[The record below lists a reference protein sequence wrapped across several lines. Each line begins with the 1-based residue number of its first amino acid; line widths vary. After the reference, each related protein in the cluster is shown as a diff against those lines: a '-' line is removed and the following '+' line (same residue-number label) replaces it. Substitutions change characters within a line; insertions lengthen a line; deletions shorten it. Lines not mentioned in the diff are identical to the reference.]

1 LIGAEGTKTPGGVW
15 FRGDPAGACAEE
27 ARRNTHEPLVP
38 RAEINRQS
46 LTKTKRKTGG
56 VEMAGR
62 FDGKVAFV
70 TGGSRGIGKGIVE
83 LFAEEGAKVA
93 FIDLNEEALS
103 QTTSE
108 LKEKGYEVYS
118 KVANVTDAEQ
128 VESAVKEVYETFG
141 SVDVLVN
148 NAGVIRDNL
157 LFKMTDSDW
166 QTVMDVHLKGSF
178 NAARAV
184 QKYMVEQK
192 YGRIINISSTSAL
205 GNRGQANYAAAKA
218 GLQGFTKTL
227 AIELGKYGI
236 TANSVAPGFIETEMT
251 KETAARIGIPFE
263 HLIQAS
269 VANIPVGRSGKP
281 ADIANAVAFFAD
293 ERSSFVNGQVI
304 YVAGGPKC

>member
-1 LIGAEGTKTPGGVW
+1 
-15 FRGDPAGACAEE
+15 
-27 ARRNTHEPLVP
+27 
-38 RAEINRQS
+38 
-46 LTKTKRKTGG
+46 
-56 VEMAGR
+56 MAGR
-62 FDGKVAFV
+62 FAGKVAFV

-93 FIDLNEEALS
+93 IIDLNEEALN
-103 QTTSE
+103 QTANE
-108 LKEKGYEVYS
+108 LREKGYEVYA
-118 KVANVTDAEQ
+118 KVANVVDAEQ
-128 VESAVKEVYETFG
+128 VENVVKEVYETFG
-141 SVDVLVN
+141 SVDILVN

-184 QKYMVEQK
+184 QKYMVEKK

-227 AIELGKYGI
+227 AIELGRYGI
-236 TANSVAPGFIETEMT
+236 TANSVAPGFIETDMT
-251 KETAARIGIPFE
+251 KATAERIGITFE
-263 HLIQAS
+263 QLIEAS
-269 VANIPVGRSGKP
+269 VSNIPVGRSGKP

-293 ERSSFVNGQVI
+293 EKSSFVNGQVI

>member
-1 LIGAEGTKTPGGVW
+1 MT
-15 FRGDPAGACAEE
+15 
-27 ARRNTHEPLVP
+27 
-38 RAEINRQS
+38 
-46 LTKTKRKTGG
+46 
-56 VEMAGR
+56 GR
-62 FDGKVAFV
+62 FEGKVAFV
-70 TGGSRGIGKGIVE
+70 TGGSRGIGKGIVQ

-93 FIDLNEEALS
+93 FIDLNEEALAE
-103 QTTSE
+103 TTNE
-108 LKEKGYEVYS
+108 LREKGYEVFS
-118 KVANVTDAEQ
+118 KVANVTDSEQ
-128 VESAVKEVYETFG
+128 VEQAMKEVHDTFG
-141 SVDVLVN
+141 SVDILVN

-178 NAARAV
+178 NAAKAA

-227 AIELGKYGI
+227 AIELGRYGI

-251 KETAARIGIPFE
+251 KETAARIGISFDD
-263 HLIQAS
+263 LIKHS
-269 VANIPVGRSGKP
+269 VASIPVGRSGKP

-293 ERSSFVNGQVI
+293 EKSSFVNGQVI
-304 YVAGGPKC
+304 YVAGGPKN

>member
-1 LIGAEGTKTPGGVW
+1 MT
-15 FRGDPAGACAEE
+15 
-27 ARRNTHEPLVP
+27 
-38 RAEINRQS
+38 
-46 LTKTKRKTGG
+46 
-56 VEMAGR
+56 GR

-93 FIDLNEEALS
+93 FIDLNEEALHE
-103 QTTSE
+103 TTSA
-108 LKEKGYEVYS
+108 LREKGYEVYS
-118 KVANVTDAEQ
+118 KVANVVEAEQ
-128 VESAVKEVYETFG
+128 VETAVKEVFETFG
-141 SVDVLVN
+141 SVDILVN
-148 NAGVIRDNL
+148 NAGVIRDNM

-166 QTVMDVHLKGSF
+166 QMVMDVHLKGSF
-178 NAARAV
+178 NATRAV
-184 QKYMVEQK
+184 QKYMVQKK

-251 KETAARIGIPFE
+251 MATAERIGIPFE
-263 HLIQAS
+263 TLVEAS
-269 VANIPVGRSGKP
+269 VSQIPVGRSGKP

-293 ERSSFVNGQVI
+293 EKSSFINGQVI

>member
-1 LIGAEGTKTPGGVW
+1 
-15 FRGDPAGACAEE
+15 
-27 ARRNTHEPLVP
+27 
-38 RAEINRQS
+38 
-46 LTKTKRKTGG
+46 
-56 VEMAGR
+56 MAGR
-62 FDGKVAFV
+62 FTGTVAFV
-70 TGGSRGIGKGIVE
+70 TGGSRGIGKAIVE

-103 QTTSE
+103 ETTSV
-108 LKEKGYEVYS
+108 LKKKGYDVYS
-118 KVANVTDAEQ
+118 KVANVTDADQ
-128 VESAVKEVYETFG
+128 VEAVVKEVVEVFG
-141 SVDVLVN
+141 SVDILVN

-178 NAARAV
+178 ITARAV
-184 QKYMVEQK
+184 QKYMVERK

-236 TANSVAPGFIETEMT
+236 TTNSVAPGFIETEMT
-251 KETAARIGIPFE
+251 KETAVRIGVAFE
-263 HLIQAS
+263 ELIAAS
-269 VANIPVGRSGKP
+269 VTEIPVGRIGKP

-293 ERSSFVNGQVI
+293 EKSSFVNGQVI